1 MADIG
6 EHVKSEAPRSTFNQ
20 SVGDDLTHP
29 IMTTS
34 FGLMTRS
41 RKLVDF
47 EVIFSLL

>member
-20 SVGDDLTHP
+20 SVREDLTQP

-34 FGLMTRS
+34 FGL
-41 RKLVDF
+41 KLFD
-47 EVIFSLL
+47 L